1 MAKTSYLNLTNKILR
16 RITQTAITD
25 VSTAT
30 GHALIVT
37 NLINEAQNELFTI
50 RNWYSLYA
58 TRIFTTTT
66 YTASTITFNNANPD
80 TITDSA
86 SGMGSFTAGEILIS
100 GSSNNDGTYTVDTA
114 TAGTL
119 TLQSSDSLTA
129 EAAGNSITITAI
141 TYPVASDF
149 GRTIDLTDTTNSRVL
164 TEDVTRVFD
173 EADPDINVTGIPSH
187 FAFQGDSYRL
197 WRIPGGTYKIR
208 DRYWKQPTALSVNA
222 DTSDL
227 PIETENSIIFW
238 AWYHVL
244 EYLNKFEQADRVR
257 RDYERQLQLAIK
269 ANQKKIDKMY
279 IFQSDRGFRGTPVV
293 NFPDQFGIGSRRI

>member
-16 RITQTAITD
+16 RITQNEISD
-25 VSTAT
+25 VSTAN
-30 GHALIVT
+30 GHAEIIA
-37 NLINEAQNELFTI
+37 NFINEAQNELFTI

-66 YTASTITFNNANPD
+66 YTASTIAFNDANPD

-100 GSSNNDGTYTVDTA
+100 GSASNDGTYTVDTA
-114 TAGTL
+114 AAGTL
-119 TLQSSDSLTA
+119 TLQSADSLTA
-129 EAAGNSITITAI
+129 EVAGSSVTITAI

-149 GRTIDLTDTTNSRVL
+149 GRTIDLVDTTNSRVL
-164 TEDVTRVFD
+164 TEDVTRIFD
-173 EADPDINVTGIPSH
+173 EVDPDINVTGIPSH
-187 FAFQGDSYRL
+187 FAFQEDSYRL

-208 DRYWKQPTALSVNA
+208 ERYWKQPTALSVNA

-227 PIETENSIIFW
+227 PIETENCIIFW
-238 AWYHVL
+238 TWYHML

-269 ANQKKIDKMY
+269 ANQKKIDKMHV
-279 IFQSDRGFRGTPVV
+279 FQSDRGFRGNAVV
-293 NFPDQFGIGSRRI
+293 SFPPEFGVGSRRI